1 MVDVV
6 EVFLLDEAR
15 KTKGGGQSA
24 LPPSGRLAAS
34 PAVVVIVLVELLV
47 ILLPLLSPPQLA
59 DRKHSVPS
67 LRANRVRRS
76 RGALG
81 VSRYR
86 WPPRLRDRSHVRL

>member
-1 MVDVV
+1 MVDMV

-24 LPPSGRLAAS
+24 LPSPGWVAAS
-34 PAVVVIVLVELLV
+34 PAVVVVVLVELLV
-47 ILLPLLSPPQLA
+47 ILLPLLSSLQFA
-59 DRKHSVPS
+59 DREHPVPS

-81 VSRYR
+81 VGRYR